1 MDNLFSRPY
10 GFLLSVGAEQ
20 ELARLCPG
28 ENLRGLREIL
38 TGRSADAIG
47 SSVEMLCILSRW
59 YEKAQAME
67 QGSGYEPRPLTA
79 EELLLLPQW
88 KFEALQSEA
97 LSAMLRDQGRTVEA
111 EPPKK
116 EKAPKSS

>member
-1 MDNLFSRPY
+1 MENILNRPY

-28 ENLRGLREIL
+28 EDLHRLREIL
-38 TGRSADAIG
+38 TGRSAEAIG
-47 SSVEMLCILSRW
+47 SSAEMLCILSRW
-59 YEKAQAME
+59 HEKAQAME
-67 QGSGYEPRPLTA
+67 QGPGYEQRPLTT

-88 KFEALQSEA
+88 KFRALQAEA

-111 EPPKK
+111 EAGKK
-116 EKAPKSS
+116 EKAPRSS